1 MLALDVEW
9 LTGVCVATR
18 SPADDAPEWPPQ
30 PDRIFSA
37 LVASFGAHGG
47 RAEERAA
54 LEWLEAQ
61 EPPRLT
67 PVDAF
72 ARVAVAAF
80 VPPNDVATL
89 PEGRRRQPR
98 RFPASVPLAEPGAT
112 HLRLVWAADA
122 AAHLPALQA
131 LARDTSYIGHS
142 SALVRCRFSAEDV
155 AAERFAPARA
165 APYPGR
171 LAELERLYRRHVEKG
186 DSNARPRRE
195 LLTAPVETSPGA
207 PSGLFGRRWIVLEAA
222 EGERPDIR
230 SAAIIA
236 RLLRAA
242 LMEKF
247 ATSIPPWLSGHMPD
261 GAPTTDPHIAIVPL
275 ADIGWRHS
283 DGGLKGLALIVPRAL
298 EDEWRA
304 AATPAAFAEANV
316 LASAVAR
323 LPRDRDGAIELAEPS
338 GRPGRIFWR
347 LREAPTPDL
356 HSLKPDR
363 YCMTST
369 VWSTATPIAL
379 DRFPKA
385 QGATRLAEAAEIIAR
400 ACANIGLP
408 APARVEVHKH
418 SAFRG
423 APSAWPPGGA
433 PRWTGWARPKALAD
447 RPLFHAT
454 LRFDAPVRGPLILGA
469 GRFFGLG
476 LCLPLG
482 ARA

>member
-1 MLALDVEW
+1 MLSLEIEW

-18 SPADDAPEWPPQ
+18 SPADHAPEWPPQ

-61 EPPRLT
+61 EPPRLDA
-67 PVDAF
+67 VDAF
-72 ARVAVAAF
+72 PRVAVTAF

-131 LARDTSYIGHS
+131 LARDTSYVGHS
-142 SALVRCRFSAEDV
+142 SALVRCRFSVDD
-155 AAERFAPARA
+155 AAEGCAPARA

-171 LAELERLYRRHVEKG
+171 LAELERLYRRHIEKG
-186 DSNARPRRE
+186 DSYARPRRE
-195 LLTAPVETSPGA
+195 LLTAPVETAPGA
-207 PSGLFGRRWIVLEAA
+207 PSSLFGRRWIVLEAE

-230 SAAIIA
+230 SAAIVA

-247 ATSIPPWLSGHMPD
+247 ATFIPPWLSGHMPD

-283 DGGLKGLALIVPRAL
+283 DGGLKGLALVVPRAL

-304 AATPAAFAEANV
+304 AATPAAHAEAGV
-316 LASAVAR
+316 LRCALAELRVG
-323 LPRDRDGAIELAEPS
+323 DTITLAEPR
-338 GRPGRIFWR
+338 GEPRRIVWR
-347 LREAPTPDL
+347 LREAADPDL
-356 HSLKPDR
+356 HSLKSDR
-363 YCMTST
+363 YCATST

-379 DRFPKA
+379 DRYPKA
-385 QGATRLAEAAEIIAR
+385 QGPARLAEAAEIIAR

-408 APARVEVHKH
+408 APASVEVHKH

-454 LRFDAPVRGPLILGA
+454 LRFDAPVRGPVILGA

-476 LCLPLG
+476 LSLPLG

>member
-61 EPPRLT
+61 EPPRLDA
-67 PVDAF
+67 VDAF
-72 ARVAVAAF
+72 PRVAVTAF
-80 VPPNDVATL
+80 VPPNDVASL

-112 HLRLVWAADA
+112 HLRLVWAAADA

-131 LARDTSYIGHS
+131 LARDASYIGHS
-142 SALVRCRFSAEDV
+142 SALVRCRFSAED
-155 AAERFAPARA
+155 AATEGLVPARA
-165 APYPGR
+165 APYSGR

-186 DSNARPRRE
+186 DANARPRRE
-195 LLTAPVETSPGA
+195 FLAARFETAPAA
-207 PSGLFGRRWIVLEAA
+207 PSSLFGHRWIVLEAE

-230 SAAIIA
+230 SAAIVA

-283 DGGLKGLALIVPRAL
+283 DGGLKGLALVVPRAL
-298 EDEWRA
+298 ADEWRA
-304 AATPAAFAEANV
+304 AATPAAFAEAGV
-316 LASAVAR
+316 LSGALAR
-323 LPRDRDGAIELAEPS
+323 LHDEDGAIELAEPS
-338 GRPGRIFWR
+338 GKPGRIVWR
-347 LREAPTPDL
+347 LREAPDPDL
-356 HSLKPDR
+356 HSLKPHR

-385 QGATRLAEAAEIIAR
+385 QGAARLAEAAEIVAR
-400 ACANIGLP
+400 ACVNIGLP
-408 APARVEVHKH
+408 APASVEVHKH

-433 PRWTGWARPKALAD
+433 PRWTCWARPKALAD

-454 LRFDAPVRGPLILGA
+454 LRFDKPVCGPLILGA